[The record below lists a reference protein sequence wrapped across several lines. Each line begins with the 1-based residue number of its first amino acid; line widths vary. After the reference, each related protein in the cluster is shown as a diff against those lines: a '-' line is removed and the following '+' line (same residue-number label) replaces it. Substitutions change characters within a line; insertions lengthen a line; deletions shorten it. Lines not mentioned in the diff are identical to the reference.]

1 MLGVYEI
8 VILLSSLMLCLMVLR
23 SVDDRLGT
31 CMLSSG
37 RRNMLL
43 QLSML
48 SVVVFM
54 QVDDFP
60 RQFCC

>member
-8 VILLSSLMLCLMVLR
+8 LILLSSLMLCLMVLR

-54 QVDDFP
+54 QVNDIP
-60 RQFCC
+60 CQFCC